1 MGDTKNYM
9 GDIKEALTGATNNSM
24 PQLSGAARF
33 IENIGSSIEQTQ
45 EDIRLTRH
53 CFDRHFK
60 PIERA
65 WVRPRLV
72 KKR

>member
-45 EDIRLTRH
+45 EDIRLKR
-53 CFDRHFK
+53 K
-60 PIERA
+60 KMEERYQHGA
-65 WVRPRLV
+65 RRTSG
-72 KKR
+72 RII